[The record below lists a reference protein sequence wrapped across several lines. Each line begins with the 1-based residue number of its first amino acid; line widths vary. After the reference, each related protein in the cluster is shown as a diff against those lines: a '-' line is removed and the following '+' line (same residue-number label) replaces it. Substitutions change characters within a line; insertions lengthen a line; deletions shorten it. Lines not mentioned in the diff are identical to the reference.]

1 MLNKIFGM
9 EAVTLHPSIFL
20 TFSKCV
26 FRVLQKCDW
35 VGTRA
40 LKSAVFHQ
48 RLAGSWQPL
57 QRLSGSA
64 AEPLEPLAAK
74 RLLSGSASIFL
85 DFAVQIFCVFKKII
99 VRKTPGK
106 N

>member
-1 MLNKIFGM
+1 MKILFEISDTVYSNSYTNGM
-9 EAVTLHPSIFL
+9 IE
-20 TFSKCV
+20 
-26 FRVLQKCDW
+26 
-35 VGTRA
+35 TRA

-85 DFAVQIFCVFKKII
+85 DFAVQIFCVFKKTSLLEKRQEKLKI
-99 VRKTPGK
+99 VCG
-106 N
+106 